1 MANFKYRARAG
12 DGKNVEGTL
21 TANDEGEA
29 AGTLRKQNLVILSI
43 EAQNAPG
50 GGFKL
55 KFLSGPPKPRVNTG
69 DMAIF
74 TRQLST
80 MISAGI
86 PLLESLEILEEQ
98 ADDPGFKVTVAATVA
113 RVRAGSDFSDAL
125 SDHPKLFTRVY
136 VSMVRAGE
144 ASGQLDTI
152 LKRLAEYM
160 EASEALKRE
169 IKSAMTYPTVSLGLI
184 LCITIAL
191 LVFIVPKFKDIFTS
205 MGVELPLITA
215 YLLATSDF
223 MREYFFLWIGAA
235 VGAYFAFLAYTK
247 TPVGERMWHAFLLKV
262 PVFGPLFKKVAIS
275 RFARTFSTLIQ
286 SGVPILGA
294 LEIVANT
301 AGNRVIED
309 AVNSAR
315 ESVRKGDTLG
325 EPLAKSKQFPPMVT
339 RMISIGEKSGS
350 LEQLLEKIS
359 EFYDQQ
365 VKASVKALTS
375 LIEPMMIAVMG
386 CMVGG
391 IVLAIFLPI
400 LKIQEAVRPKH

>member
-1 MANFKYRARAG
+1 MPNFKYRARAG
-12 DGKNVEGTL
+12 DGKSVEGTL
-21 TANDEGEA
+21 TASTEADA
-29 AGTLRKQNLVILSI
+29 AGSLRRQNLVVLSLEEQR
-43 EAQNAPG
+43 EAG
-50 GGFKL
+50 RMVKGLFG
-55 KFLSGPPKPRVNTG
+55 GPPRPHVTTG
-69 DMAIF
+69 DLAIF

-98 ADDPGFKVTVAATVA
+98 AEDPGFKLRVAEVVA
-113 RVRAGSDFSDAL
+113 KVRGGSDFSDSL
-125 SDHPKLFTRVY
+125 SEHPKLFSRIY
-136 VSMVRAGE
+136 VSMVRSGE

-169 IKSAMTYPTVSLGLI
+169 IRSAMTYPTVSLALI
-184 LCITIAL
+184 LAITISL
-191 LVFIVPKFKDIFTS
+191 MVFIVPKFKDIFIS
-205 MGVELPLITA
+205 MGVELPLLTD
-215 YLLATSDF
+215 YLLKTSDF
-223 MREYFFLWIGAA
+223 MRDYFLFWVAGCVALFF
-235 VGAYFAFLAYTK
+235 VFLAYKK
-247 TPVGERMWHAFLLKV
+247 TPAGEKQWHRFLLYV

-275 RFARTFSTLIQ
+275 RFARTFATLIQ

-294 LEIVANT
+294 LEIVGNT
-301 AGNRVIED
+301 IGNRVLED
-309 AVNSAR
+309 AVKEAR
-315 ESVRKGDTLG
+315 ESVRQGATLG

-339 RMISIGEKSGS
+339 RMIAIGEKAGS

-375 LIEPMMIAVMG
+375 LIEPLMIAVMG
-386 CMVGG
+386 CLVGG